1 MEYFLHGGSVYIQSF
16 TYPYPNTGPKMADEI
31 ASQHIPPIIFIRFL
45 ENVMEKMYYL

>member
-1 MEYFLHGGSVYIQSF
+1 MEYFLKGGSVYIQSF
-16 TYPYPNTGPKMADEI
+16 TYAYPKTGPKMADEI